1 MTKQRFEVRSHVNS
15 TFAVYDNETG
25 RLTIDANGRNIS
37 TWQTLEGAQD
47 YADLLHRI
55 GGEPVSMTFSERLV
69 QAANEAIA
77 KAEGD
82 PGGDYED
89 RAQPAVVAV
98 LRVLAEVAPGTPEY
112 AVEFDFAGLVDEIE
126 QGQDR

>member
-25 RLTIDANGRNIS
+25 RLTIDANGRNVS
-37 TWQTLEGAQD
+37 TWQTREGAQD
-47 YADLLHRI
+47 YVNLLHLI
-55 GGEPVSMTFSERLV
+55 GGESISMVFPERLV
-69 QAANEAIA
+69 RVANEAIA

-82 PGGDYED
+82 PTGDYED
-89 RAQPAVVAV
+89 RALPAVVAV

-112 AVEFDFAGLVDEIE
+112 AVEFDFAGLADEME
-126 QGQDR
+126 KR